1 VYALFTLLRTF
12 QITTVRTENSVGC
25 YFGCEQFSRNLLQL
39 DLCEALVRYGRN
51 PLRRIGGGLQE
62 LAAEKGRL
70 QVSEAPPQ
78 SVARISQPS
87 TPADYEYH
95 RVLFPK
101 LKAGNWAL
109 YCASGTCARHDLNL
123 NQRFPPPGTSSRP
136 AINAARDC
144 VTCRLLE
151 TSGPYTRFRLRF
163 DPEPHIRT
171 RTARSRGDGFS
182 RP

>member
-1 VYALFTLLRTF
+1 VYALFTLLGNS

-25 YFGCEQFSRNLLQL
+25 YFGCEQVSRNLLRL
-39 DLCEALVRYGRN
+39 DLCEAFVRCGRN

-70 QVSEAPPQ
+70 QVSGVPPQ
-78 SVARISQPS
+78 SVAKISQPS

-101 LKAGNWAL
+101 LKAGNWGL
-109 YCASGTCARHDLNL
+109 CRASGTCAQHDLNL

-136 AINAARDC
+136 AISAARDC

-151 TSGPYTRFRLRF
+151 TSRLYTRFRLRF
-163 DPEPHIRT
+163 DLEPHIRT
-171 RTARSRGDGFS
+171 PTALFRGDEFS
-182 RP
+182 RS